1 MNTHENIS
9 NARKAI
15 NRLIYTPLFDA
26 ELAGSLEEGLKSAS
40 NTESRNLAS
49 LMLKDAGD
57 LLLDGFYGTMDE
69 NFFSKYYGTEK
80 SVQGELLPATPGGG
94 GILNVFLN
102 QGDEIKIDME
112 WMPVFDMADL
122 RSSRFGIITDIISL
136 VKWGAYG
143 QGEPIKL
150 SPYMS
155 STFATLGRQRYG
167 GGVSIDRYEQQ
178 VTTGAVFA
186 KTLNNIIAAMRYKAV
201 INKKDVAY
209 AIMQAAIA
217 AANTATYTTAFVTGD
232 LPQTLDNGV
241 VALNTRLSNKG
252 FEVSDS
258 DVIHLYASRSLRS
271 KVEAAFRATNGDDGE
286 NITAPTNVVR
296 HYTYNLAS
304 TLGISGSKVALVYP
318 GKKNIWGDFAGL
330 QFEQE
335 TKMLTNGINV
345 AGQEDYNAQMN
356 TEQVQIVT
364 IA

>member
-1 MNTHENIS
+1 MNTHENIA

-15 NRLIYTPLFDA
+15 NRLIYTPLFDS
-26 ELAGSLEEGLKSAS
+26 ELAESLEEGLKSAS

-49 LMLKDAGD
+49 VMLKDAGD
-57 LLLDGFYGTMDE
+57 LMLDGFYGTMQD
-69 NFFSKYYGTEK
+69 NYFAKYYGTEK
-80 SVQGELLPATPGGG
+80 TVQGELLPATPGGG

-122 RSSRFGIITDIISL
+122 RTSRFGIITDIISL

-155 STFATLGRQRYG
+155 STFATLARQRYG

-178 VTTGAVFA
+178 ITTGQVFA

-209 AIMQAAIA
+209 TIIQAAIT
-217 AANTATYTTAFVTGD
+217 AANTATYTTAFVSGD
-232 LPQTLDNGV
+232 LPKTIDNGV
-241 VALNTRLSNKG
+241 VDLAERLSNNG
-252 FEVSDS
+252 FEISDS
-258 DVIHLYASRSLRS
+258 DVVHLYANRRH
-271 KVEAAFRATNGDDGE
+271 KGAIEAAFNATRGDDGE
-286 NITAPTNVVR
+286 NIQTHANVVR
-296 HYTYNLAS
+296 HYTYNLA
-304 TLGISGSKVALVYP
+304 TDLGISGSKVALVYP

-335 TKMLTNGINV
+335 TKMLTNGIIV
-345 AGQEDYNAQMN
+345 AGQEDYNAQME
-356 TEQVQIVT
+356 TTQVQVVT